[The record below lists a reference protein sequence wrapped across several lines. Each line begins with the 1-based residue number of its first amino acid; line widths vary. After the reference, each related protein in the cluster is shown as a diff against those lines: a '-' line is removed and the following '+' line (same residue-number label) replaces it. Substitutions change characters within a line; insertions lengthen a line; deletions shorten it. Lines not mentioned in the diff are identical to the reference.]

1 MGTRGERA
9 PVEVFATSDVL
20 MEAAAERFVRFAS
33 GAIGVSGRFAVA
45 LSGGSTPRRL
55 YTLLAT
61 DPYAARVDWPR
72 VHVFWGDERCV
83 PPGNPASN
91 YRMAREALLDHVPV
105 PEAKVY
111 RIHGEDDP
119 TEAAA
124 AYERELRAAFATPEG
139 PPRCAPGSRFDLVLL
154 GMGDDG
160 HAASLFPGTAAV
172 RETTRW
178 VVAHHVAAMSMWR
191 ITLTP
196 LVINAAAE
204 VAFLVSGLE
213 KAAILRKVIEGPFGP
228 DKLPAQVVAP
238 RDGRLHWLVDATA
251 ARHLQRS

>member
-20 MEAAAERFVRFAS
+20 MEAAAERFVRCAS

-72 VHVFWGDERCV
+72 VHVVWGDERCV

-124 AYERELRAAFATPEG
+124 AYEWELRAAFA
-139 PPRCAPGSRFDLVLL
+139 R
-154 GMGDDG
+154 
-160 HAASLFPGTAAV
+160 
-172 RETTRW
+172 
-178 VVAHHVAAMSMWR
+178 
-191 ITLTP
+191 
-196 LVINAAAE
+196 
-204 VAFLVSGLE
+204 
-213 KAAILRKVIEGPFGP
+213 
-228 DKLPAQVVAP
+228 
-238 RDGRLHWLVDATA
+238 
-251 ARHLQRS
+251 